1 MYPWFVVALL
11 CIVGCLNYLDR
22 MMIATMRGSIVEAI
36 PMTDAQFGLLTA
48 TFLWIYGLLSP
59 FAGFLADRFSRS
71 RVIILSLLIWSA
83 VTCLTYF
90 ATTFEHLLISR
101 ALMGIS
107 ESLYAPAA
115 LALIMD
121 YHKDGTRSLANSIHI
136 AGIMG
141 GQSLGFMGGWLAESY
156 RWNFAF
162 STFGIIGVVY
172 ALILFWVLKDPVMR
186 GEKEAGNFGKIIF
199 KQAFSHLF
207 SNKAYWMALAVWGF
221 LGIVGWLVIG
231 WLPTYF
237 KENFSLSQTMA
248 GIYATGYVQTSA
260 FLGVIV
266 GGLLADQWSRA
277 NPLGRLFLPAAGLC
291 IAAPAIFIASDT
303 TLLTVAVGCFMVYS
317 FTRIFTDGNM
327 MPILCM
333 FIDRKYIATGYG
345 FLNFFACMVGGIS
358 LYAGGVLRDADI
370 DLAIIYRTSAALLA
384 VCAFLLFR
392 IRTLPRATNSS
403 AGDIQN

>member
-1 MYPWFVVALL
+1 M
-11 CIVGCLNYLDR
+11 VGCLNYLDR
-22 MMIATMRGSIVEAI
+22 MMITTMRVSIVEAI

-71 RVIILSLLIWSA
+71 RVIIFSLLVWSA
-83 VTCLTYF
+83 VTWLTSF

-107 ESLYAPAA
+107 ESFYAPAA

-121 YHKDGTRSLANSIHI
+121 YHKDSTRSLANSIHI

-141 GQSLGFMGGWLAESY
+141 GQSLGFIGGWLAESNS
-156 RWNFAF
+156 WNFAF
-162 STFGIIGVVY
+162 SIFGIIGIIY
-172 ALILFWVLKDPVMR
+172 AVILLVALKDPVIR
-186 GEKEAGNFGKIIF
+186 QEKEAGDVGKIVF
-199 KQAFSHLF
+199 RQAFSHLF
-207 SNKAYWMALAVWGF
+207 RSKAYLMALTVWGL
-221 LGIVGWLVIG
+221 LGVVGWLVIG

-248 GIYATGYVQTSA
+248 GVYATGYVQTSA
-260 FLGVIV
+260 FLGVIA
-266 GGLLADQWSRA
+266 GGLLADRWSRI
-277 NPLGRLFLPAAGLC
+277 NPDARLLLPAIGLC

-303 TLLTVAVGCFMVYS
+303 TLLILAIGCFMIYS

-333 FIDRKYIATGYG
+333 IIDRRYIATGYG
-345 FLNFFACMVGGIS
+345 LLNFFACTVGGIG
-358 LYAGGVLRDADI
+358 LYAGGVLRDADT
-370 DLAIIYRTSAALLA
+370 DLAIVFRTGAVLLA
-384 VCAFLLFR
+384 ACAFLLYR
-392 IRTLPRATNSS
+392 IRKLRPQIPYSPRT
-403 AGDIQN
+403 GKTGTTG